1 MVVVGVM
8 LEGGTLAWLLVCI
21 RTVAYEVFYLG
32 EPCECSYIVAGQEET
47 FRSAL
52 VNLGHKHRPQL
63 DAHFVSTPLS

>member
-32 EPCECSYIVAGQEET
+32 EPCQCSYIVAGQEENVQVRFGEPWSQT
-47 FRSAL
+47 
-52 VNLGHKHRPQL
+52 
-63 DAHFVSTPLS
+63 